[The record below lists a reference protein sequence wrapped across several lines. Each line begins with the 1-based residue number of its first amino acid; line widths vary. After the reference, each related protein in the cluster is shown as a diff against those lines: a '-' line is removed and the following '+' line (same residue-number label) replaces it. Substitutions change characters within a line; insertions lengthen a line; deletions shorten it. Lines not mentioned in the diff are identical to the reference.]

1 MRARARLARTLLA
14 AALFAALSGACVSEK
29 RQAQSVSHLDLGAIY
44 LEERQPEQAIGE
56 LRQAVKLDHRNAA
69 AWEKLG
75 LAYMARGAP
84 EEGRGALKRA
94 VRLRP
99 DDAQTLNNY
108 GLVLLQ
114 LGDLDGAIGAFEH
127 ALEDLTYRKPAIVLN
142 NLGYA
147 YLQAGRQDDAIRS
160 LDAALERS
168 PNLCQARFHRG
179 LAWQQKGDLDRAL
192 ADLDKVV
199 QSCGE
204 QAPGAYYHAAEV
216 LLAQGNR
223 TAAQVYLQ
231 NALRMSDNDPKL
243 NAAARELLAKSGG

>member
-1 MRARARLARTLLA
+1 MTRAALLA
-14 AALFAALSGACVSEK
+14 SLVFAVALPGVSGCVSEK
-29 RQAQSVSHLDLGAIY
+29 RQSQAVAHLELGAIY
-44 LEERQPEQAIGE
+44 IDERQPEQAIGE
-56 LRQAVKLDHRNAA
+56 LRQAVKLDRRNAD

-84 EEGRGALKRA
+84 EEAESALKRS
-94 VRLRP
+94 VHLRP
-99 DDAQTLNNY
+99 DDAQVLNNY

-114 LGDLDGAIGAFEH
+114 AGKLDEAIAVFEH
-127 ALEDLTYRKPAIVLN
+127 AMDDLTYRKPAIVLN

-147 YLQAGRQDDAIRS
+147 YLLSNRQDDAIRA
-160 LDAALERS
+160 LDGALERS

-179 LAWQQKGDLDRAL
+179 LAWQQKGDLERAL
-192 ADLDKVV
+192 SDLDKVV

-243 NAAARELLAKSGG
+243 NAAAKELLVKAGG

>member
-1 MRARARLARTLLA
+1 MRGARLLLALALLA
-14 AALFAALSGACVSEK
+14 APGCVSKK
-29 RQAQSVSHLDLGAIY
+29 RQAQAVSHLELGSVYID
-44 LEERQPEQAIGE
+44 ERQPEQAIGE
-56 LRQAVKLDHRNAA
+56 LRQAVKLDRRNAD

-75 LAYMARGAP
+75 LAYMAKGAP
-84 EEGRGALKRA
+84 DEARGALKRA
-94 VRLRP
+94 VKLRP

-108 GLVLLQ
+108 GLVLMES
-114 LGDLDGAIGAFEH
+114 GRLDDAIEAFEH
-127 ALEDLTYRKPAIVLN
+127 AMADLTYRKPAIVLN

-147 YLQAGRQDDAIRS
+147 YLQAKRLDDAIRV
-160 LDAALERS
+160 LDQALERS

-179 LAWQQKGDLDRAL
+179 LAWQEKGDLERAL
-192 ADLDKVV
+192 SDLDKVV

-231 NALRMSDNDPKL
+231 NAMHLSENDPEL
-243 NAAARELLAKSGG
+243 NAAAKALLAKAGG